1 MNSISIT
8 TQEENDYN
16 PNQYNNDTRFEG
28 RTKELFT
35 YFTSYARILNGQGW
49 TKEYLMKELD
59 AELDDYSEINED
71 YTSRG
76 ENFIATTS
84 YCNATAEDK
93 IEYMADHKQL
103 ELPLGDLK

>member
-1 MNSISIT
+1 MNNISIT
-8 TQEENDYN
+8 TQEKNDYI
-16 PNQYNNDTRFEG
+16 PNQYKNDTRFEG

-59 AELDDYSEINED
+59 AKLDEYSEID
-71 YTSRG
+71 
-76 ENFIATTS
+76 
-84 YCNATAEDK
+84 EDK
-93 IEYMADHKQL
+93 IQYMADHKQL

>member
-1 MNSISIT
+1 MNNISIT
-8 TQEENDYN
+8 TQEKNDYI

-59 AELDDYSEINED
+59 AQLDEYSEID
-71 YTSRG
+71 
-76 ENFIATTS
+76 
-84 YCNATAEDK
+84 EDK
-93 IEYMADHKQL
+93 IEIDIDIDFQSSRKTT
-103 ELPLGDLK
+103 DL